1 MFEKLKLRGK
11 LIKAFRTAEIYR
23 VIKRG
28 DRTSYQFP
36 KIHRIDHQHSY
47 TRYAFSL
54 LNGIDPE
61 LLTKKRWALRQVL
74 GSNIEVNGSL
84 KNFSITV
91 HHKNLPKM
99 LNYCYEVIHPHIEK
113 MELPVCIGQDIYGN
127 PVSWDFADLETLL
140 ISGEIGAG
148 KSSLMRVIL
157 TTWVKYSSPED
168 LRLVLVDLKRAD
180 LGLFHE
186 IDHVGALCFEAKDM
200 RKPFALLRAEM
211 YRRGDLLLEHGV
223 THISRL
229 PFKLPRIVVVIDEM
243 SIVKRETDLVE
254 MIQQFASQGRALGV
268 HTIIAMQRP
277 DADLLNS
284 ALKAN
289 LRVRISGRQAD
300 AINAKVAGVIGAE
313 EIDAAARGRMK
324 IKIDD
329 VKEFQAFFL
338 DEEMCKKLLSPYKT
352 RVKDPEPQLEVVPEP
367 IFGLLEKEE
376 QR

>member
-1 MFEKLKLRGK
+1 M
-11 LIKAFRTAEIYR
+11 
-23 VIKRG
+23 
-28 DRTSYQFP
+28 
-36 KIHRIDHQHSY
+36 
-47 TRYAFSL
+47 
-54 LNGIDPE
+54 
-61 LLTKKRWALRQVL
+61 LTYK
-74 GSNIEVNGSL
+74 
-84 KNFSITV
+84 
-91 HHKNLPKM
+91 
-99 LNYCYEVIHPHIEK
+99 YETIHPHIEK

-157 TTWVKYSSPED
+157 TTWVKYTSPND

-180 LGLFHE
+180 LGLFHGIE
-186 IDHVGALCFEAKDM
+186 HVDALCFEAKDM

-229 PFKLPRIVVVIDEM
+229 PFKLPRIVVVVDEM

-300 AINAKVAGVIGAE
+300 ATNAKVAGVLGTE

-324 IKIDD
+324 IKIDE
-329 VKEFQAFFL
+329 VKEFQAYFL
-338 DEEMCKKLLSPYKT
+338 DEEACKEMLFPYKT
-352 RVKDPEPQLEVVPEP
+352 RVKDLEPQLEVVSQPL
-367 IFGLLEKEE
+367 FGLLEKEE

>member
-1 MFEKLKLRGK
+1 
-11 LIKAFRTAEIYR
+11 
-23 VIKRG
+23 
-28 DRTSYQFP
+28 
-36 KIHRIDHQHSY
+36 
-47 TRYAFSL
+47 
-54 LNGIDPE
+54 
-61 LLTKKRWALRQVL
+61 
-74 GSNIEVNGSL
+74 
-84 KNFSITV
+84 
-91 HHKNLPKM
+91 
-99 LNYCYEVIHPHIEK
+99 
-113 MELPVCIGQDIYGN
+113 
-127 PVSWDFADLETLL
+127 
-140 ISGEIGAG
+140 
-148 KSSLMRVIL
+148 
-157 TTWVKYSSPED
+157 
-168 LRLVLVDLKRAD
+168 
-180 LGLFHE
+180 
-186 IDHVGALCFEAKDM
+186 M

-324 IKIDD
+324 IKIDE
-329 VKEFQAFFL
+329 VKEFQAYFL
-338 DEEMCKKLLSPYKT
+338 DEGACKEILSPYKT
-352 RVKDPEPQLEVVPEP
+352 LVKEPEAELEVVSQS